1 MPSRYQTIETTKLD
15 VTGSLYYVTNGYPE
29 IAPTDNDY
37 YVITT
42 VDDRLD
48 LLAYDFYQDSSLWW
62 IISSANAL
70 PGDSIYPPVGIQL
83 RIPQDIQSILTT
95 YNRVNNVRR

>member
-1 MPSRYQTIETTKLD
+1 MQSRYQNIKTTKLNL
-15 VTGSLYYVTNGYPE
+15 TGSLYYQTNVYPE
-29 IAPTDNDY
+29 VQPTNNDY

-48 LLAYDFYQDSSLWW
+48 LLAFDFYQDSSLWW
-62 IISSANAL
+62 VIASANAL

-83 RIPQDIQSILTT
+83 RIPTNIQSILNN
-95 YNRVNNVRR
+95 YNLENNGF